1 MRQTF
6 AALVTAHRLGHA
18 WMSIHNYACT
28 TANVTCPLFPDR
40 NVLDTELLIFTVE
53 VCQDRGA
60 DKRLK
65 RLTTKLGARPLLIL
79 IVLGILRHAACGVSR
94 I

>member
-1 MRQTF
+1 
-6 AALVTAHRLGHA
+6 
-18 WMSIHNYACT
+18 
-28 TANVTCPLFPDR
+28 
-40 NVLDTELLIFTVE
+40 VE

-79 IVLGILRHAACGVSR
+79 IILGILRHAACGVSR